1 MAAVA
6 RAVWAGLDGVL
17 GRSPVAQIV
26 SVGVAIAVA
35 GAVYA
40 KAVLVMRVPEARQ
53 IQSLVMSRLGRG

>member
-1 MAAVA
+1 
-6 RAVWAGLDGVL
+6 
-17 GRSPVAQIV
+17 
-26 SVGVAIAVA
+26 VAIAVA